1 MARANPL
8 KYGKDL
14 SEQDIQKLT
23 QMWETVGRSVFKDLR
38 TLSFDYVP
46 PRLVHREAQMR
57 KLVMLYRSV
66 IESDLAQHAVLV
78 GSVGTGKT
86 ATAKRFCMDLKEHAE
101 KEQKAIDWVLVNCR
115 QRNSESSVVLHIV
128 NHFQP
133 NFPDRGF
140 SITEMLR
147 ILRKDL
153 EKRKTHLLV
162 VLDEADMLLRRAG
175 SDIIYKLT
183 RFGEEKV
190 ESRELISLM
199 LISQKNVLDMLDP
212 ASASTFKRTNIV
224 EFGKYT
230 TEELKDIVKLRAELA
245 LHEGCIDQDAID
257 LIAEV
262 SSEWG
267 DARFAI
273 EILEKAG
280 MLADEEHAGMISVEH
295 VRAAKAEAYSSI
307 TESKLA
313 SLDRHQKLALL
324 GIAVASKGKA
334 YVTTGEAEE
343 AYKVAC
349 EEYSEKPRAHTAF
362 WGLLKDLDALG
373 VVSARKSGPGI
384 SGKTTVI
391 TLLDIP
397 AKVLDE
403 RLRSMLDEDR
413 EGKAGGKHA
422 FRDKD

>member
-1 MARANPL
+1 MWDTI
-8 KYGKDL
+8 GK
-14 SEQDIQKLT
+14 
-23 QMWETVGRSVFKDLR
+23 SVFKDQR

-46 PRLVHREAQMR
+46 QRLVHREAQMK
-57 KLVMLYRSV
+57 KLVMLYRPV
-66 IESDLAQHAVLV
+66 VESNLSQNAVLT

-86 ATAKRFCMDLKEHAE
+86 ATAKRFCADLKDFAE
-101 KEQKAIDWVLVNCR
+101 KQQKAVDWVLVNCR
-115 QRNSESSVVLHIV
+115 QRNSESSAVLHVV

-153 EKRKTHLLV
+153 EKRKVHLV
-162 VLDEADMLLRRAG
+162 IVLDEADVLLKKAG
-175 SDIIYKLT
+175 PDIIYKLT

-190 ESRELISLM
+190 DGRELVSLM
-199 LISQKNVLDMLDP
+199 LISQKNIFELLD
-212 ASASTFKRTNIV
+212 ASSTSTFKRTNVV
-224 EFGKYT
+224 EFGKYSSD
-230 TEELKDIVKLRAELA
+230 ELRDIVKTRAQLA
-245 LHEGCIDQDAID
+245 FHDGAIDDDAIS

-280 MLADEEHAGMISVEH
+280 MLADEESTGRISVEH
-295 VRAAKAEAYSSI
+295 VRGAKAEAYSSI

-313 SLDRHQKLALL
+313 GLDRHQKLSLL
-324 GIAVASKGKA
+324 GIARASRGKA
-334 YVTTGEAEE
+334 YVTTGETES

-362 WGLLKDLDALG
+362 WGLLKDLDMLG
-373 VVSARKSGPGI
+373 VVSAKKSGPGI

-397 AKVLDE
+397 AKVLE
-403 RLRSMLDEDR
+403 QRMRQMLKNE
-413 EGKAGGKHA
+413 H
-422 FRDKD
+422 

>member
-1 MARANPL
+1 
-8 KYGKDL
+8 
-14 SEQDIQKLT
+14 
-23 QMWETVGRSVFKDLR
+23 VFKDQR

-46 PRLVHREAQMR
+46 PKLVHREAQMK
-57 KLVMLYRSV
+57 KLIMLYRPV
-66 IESDLAQHAVLV
+66 MESNFAQNAVLT

-86 ATAKRFCMDLKEHAE
+86 ATAKRFCMDLKDHAE
-101 KEQKAIDWVLVNCR
+101 KQQKAVDWVLVNCR
-115 QRNSESSVVLHIV
+115 QRNSESGVVLQIV

-153 EKRKTHLLV
+153 EKRKVHLLV
-162 VLDEADMLLRRAG
+162 VLDEADMLLKKAG

-190 ESRELISLM
+190 DSKELVSLM
-199 LISQKNVLDMLDP
+199 LISQKNVYDMLD
-212 ASASTFKRTNIV
+212 ASSASTFKRTNVI
-224 EFGKYT
+224 EFGKYS
-230 TEELKDIVKLRAELA
+230 TEELRDIVSQRAGLA
-245 LHEGCIDQDAID
+245 LKENAIDKDAVD

-280 MLADEEHAGMISVEH
+280 MLADEEGEGKIDVED
-295 VRAAKAEAYSSI
+295 VRAAKAEAYSSV
-307 TESKLA
+307 TESKLNG
-313 SLDRHQKLALL
+313 LDRHQRLALL
-324 GIAVASKGKA
+324 AIAKVSKGKA
-334 YVTTGEAEE
+334 YITTGEAEG
-343 AYKVAC
+343 AYKIAC
-349 EEYSEKPRAHTAF
+349 EEYDEKARAHTAF
-362 WGLLKDLDALG
+362 WGLLKDLDMLG
-373 VVSARKSGPGI
+373 VVSAKKSGPGI

-397 AKVLDE
+397 AKVLE
-403 RLRSMLDEDR
+403 EKVRQMLSTDR
-413 EGKAGGKHA
+413 
-422 FRDKD
+422 

>member
-1 MARANPL
+1 MWDTI
-8 KYGKDL
+8 GK
-14 SEQDIQKLT
+14 
-23 QMWETVGRSVFKDLR
+23 SVFKDQR

-46 PRLVHREAQMR
+46 QKLVHRETQMK
-57 KLVMLYRSV
+57 KLVMLYRPV
-66 IESDLAQHAVLV
+66 VESNLSQNAVLT

-86 ATAKRFCMDLKEHAE
+86 ATAKRFCTDLKDFAE
-101 KEQKAIDWVLVNCR
+101 KQQKAVDWVLVNCR
-115 QRNSESSVVLHIV
+115 QRNSESSAVLHVV

-153 EKRKTHLLV
+153 EKRKVHLV
-162 VLDEADMLLRRAG
+162 IVLDEADMLLKKAG
-175 SDIIYKLT
+175 PDIIYKLT

-190 ESRELISLM
+190 DGRDLVSLM
-199 LISQKNVLDMLDP
+199 LISQKNIFEMLD
-212 ASASTFKRTNIV
+212 ASSTSTFKRTNVV
-224 EFGKYT
+224 EFGKYSSD
-230 TEELKDIVKLRAELA
+230 ELRDIVKTRAELA
-245 LHEGCIDQDAID
+245 FHDGAIDDDAIN

-280 MLADEEHAGMISVEH
+280 MLADEESAGKISVEH
-295 VRAAKAEAYSSI
+295 VRGAKAEAYSSI

-313 SLDRHQKLALL
+313 GLDRHQKLSLL
-324 GIAVASKGKA
+324 GIARASRGKA
-334 YVTTGEAEE
+334 YVTTGEAES

-349 EEYSEKPRAHTAF
+349 EEHSEKPRAHTAF
-362 WGLLKDLDALG
+362 WGLMKDLDMLG
-373 VVSARKSGPGI
+373 VVSAKKSGPGI

-397 AKVLDE
+397 AKVLEQRMRQMLKDE
-403 RLRSMLDEDR
+403 
-413 EGKAGGKHA
+413 H
-422 FRDKD
+422 

>member
-1 MARANPL
+1 
-8 KYGKDL
+8 
-14 SEQDIQKLT
+14 
-23 QMWETVGRSVFKDLR
+23 MWEKVGKSVFKDQR

-46 PRLVHREAQMR
+46 PKLVHRDEQMKR
-57 KLVMLYRSV
+57 LITLYRPV
-66 IESDLAQHAVLV
+66 VESNMSQNVVLT

-86 ATAKRFCMDLKEHAE
+86 ATAKRFCMDLRDYAE
-101 KEQKAIDWVLVNCR
+101 KRQKAIDWVLVNCR
-115 QRNSESSVVLHIV
+115 QRNSESSAVLHIV

-153 EKRKTHLLV
+153 EKRKLHLLI
-162 VLDEADMLLRRAG
+162 VLDEADMLLKRAG

-183 RFGEEKV
+183 RFEEEGV
-190 ESRELISLM
+190 EARELVSLM
-199 LISQKNVLDMLDP
+199 LISQKNVFDMLD
-212 ASASTFKRTNIV
+212 ASSASTFKRTNII

-230 TEELKDIVKLRAELA
+230 LEELRDIVAQRAELA
-245 LHEGCIDQDAID
+245 LHDGAITGDAVD

-262 SSEWG
+262 SAEWG

-280 MLADEEHAGMISVEH
+280 MLADEEDARKIDVEH

-307 TESKLA
+307 TESKLIG
-313 SLDRHQKLALL
+313 LDKHQKLALL
-324 GIAVASKGKA
+324 AIAKASRGKA
-334 YVTTGEAEE
+334 YVTTGEAES

-349 EEYSEKPRAHTAF
+349 EEYGEKPRAHTAF
-362 WGLLKDLDALG
+362 WGLLKDLDMLG
-373 VVSARKSGPGI
+373 VVSAKKSGPGI

-403 RLRSMLDEDR
+403 KLRQMLDLEH
-413 EGKAGGKHA
+413 K
-422 FRDKD
+422 

>member
-1 MARANPL
+1 MWDTI
-8 KYGKDL
+8 GK
-14 SEQDIQKLT
+14 
-23 QMWETVGRSVFKDLR
+23 SVFKDQR

-46 PRLVHREAQMR
+46 PKLVHREAQMKR
-57 KLVMLYRSV
+57 LAMLYRPV
-66 IESDLAQHAVLV
+66 VESNISQNVVLT

-86 ATAKRFCMDLKEHAE
+86 ATAKRFCMDLKEFAE
-101 KEQKAIDWVLVNCR
+101 KQQKAVDWVLVNCR
-115 QRNSESSVVLHIV
+115 QRNSESSAVLHIV

-153 EKRKTHLLV
+153 EKRRVHLV
-162 VLDEADMLLRRAG
+162 IVLDEADMLLKKAG

-190 ESRELISLM
+190 EAKELVSLM
-199 LISQKNVLDMLDP
+199 LISQKNIFDMLDAP
-212 ASASTFKRTNIV
+212 SASTFKRTNMI

-230 TEELKDIVKLRAELA
+230 LEELRDIVESRAELA
-245 LHEGCIDQDAID
+245 LQDDAIDRDSID

-280 MLADEEHAGMISVEH
+280 MLADDERAGRITVEH

-313 SLDRHQKLALL
+313 GLDRQQKLGLL
-324 GIAVASKGKA
+324 AIARTSRGKA
-334 YVTTGEAEE
+334 YVTTGEAES

-349 EEYSEKPRAHTAF
+349 EEYGEKARAHTAF
-362 WGLLKDLDALG
+362 WGLLKDLDMLG
-373 VVSARKSGPGI
+373 VVSAKKSGPGI

-397 AKVLDE
+397 AKVLEE
-403 RLRSMLDEDR
+403 RVRQMLNEED
-413 EGKAGGKHA
+413 
-422 FRDKD
+422 

>member
-1 MARANPL
+1 MWDTI
-8 KYGKDL
+8 GK
-14 SEQDIQKLT
+14 
-23 QMWETVGRSVFKDLR
+23 SVFKDQR

-46 PRLVHREAQMR
+46 QKLVHREAQMK
-57 KLVMLYRSV
+57 KLVMLYRPV
-66 IESDLAQHAVLV
+66 VESNLSQNAVLT

-86 ATAKRFCMDLKEHAE
+86 ATAKRFCTDLKDFAE
-101 KEQKAIDWVLVNCR
+101 KQQKAVDWVLVNCR
-115 QRNSESSVVLHIV
+115 QRNSESSAVLHVV

-153 EKRKTHLLV
+153 EKRKVHLV
-162 VLDEADMLLRRAG
+162 IILDEADVLLKKAG
-175 SDIIYKLT
+175 PDIIYKLT
-183 RFGEEKV
+183 RFDEEKV
-190 ESRELISLM
+190 DGRELVSLM
-199 LISQKNVLDMLDP
+199 LISQKNIFDMLD
-212 ASASTFKRTNIV
+212 ASSTSTFKRTNVV
-224 EFGKYT
+224 EFGKYSSD
-230 TEELKDIVKLRAELA
+230 ELGDIVKTRAELA
-245 LHEGCIDQDAID
+245 LHDGAIDDDAIN

-280 MLADEEHAGMISVEH
+280 MLADEESAGKISVEH
-295 VRAAKAEAYSSI
+295 VRGAKAEAYSSI

-313 SLDRHQKLALL
+313 GLDRHQRLSLL
-324 GIAVASKGKA
+324 GIARASRGKA
-334 YVTTGEAEE
+334 YVTTGEAES

-349 EEYSEKPRAHTAF
+349 EEHGEKPRAHTAF
-362 WGLLKDLDALG
+362 WGLMKDLDMLG
-373 VVSARKSGPGI
+373 VVSAKKSGPGI

-397 AKVLDE
+397 AKVLEERMRQMLKDE
-403 RLRSMLDEDR
+403 
-413 EGKAGGKHA
+413 H
-422 FRDKD
+422 

>member
-1 MARANPL
+1 
-8 KYGKDL
+8 
-14 SEQDIQKLT
+14 
-23 QMWETVGRSVFKDLR
+23 MWETAGKSVFKNQKV
-38 TLSFDYVP
+38 LSFDYVP
-46 PRLVHREAQMR
+46 PKLVHRDAQMK
-57 KLVMLYRSV
+57 KLIMLYRPVVEQNISQNV
-66 IESDLAQHAVLV
+66 VLM

-86 ATAKRFCMDLKEHAE
+86 ATAKRFCMDLKDYAE
-101 KEQKAIDWVLVNCR
+101 KHEKAVDWALVNCR

-153 EKRKTHLLV
+153 EKRKLHLLI
-162 VLDEADMLLRRAG
+162 VLDEADMLLKKAG

-190 ESRELISLM
+190 DGRELVSLM
-199 LISQKNVLDMLDP
+199 LISQKNVYDMLDP
-212 ASASTFKRTNIV
+212 ASASTFKRTNVI

-230 TEELKDIVKLRAELA
+230 IEEIRDIVAQRASLA
-245 LHEGCIDQDAID
+245 LNEESIGQDSVD

-280 MLADEEHAGMISVEH
+280 MLADEEGAGKISVEH

-307 TESKLA
+307 TESKLTG
-313 SLDRHQKLALL
+313 LDMHQKLALL
-324 GIAVASKGKA
+324 GIARASRGRA
-334 YVTTGEAEE
+334 YITTGDAES
-343 AYKVAC
+343 AYKIAS
-349 EEYSEKPRAHTAF
+349 EEYSQKPRAHTAF
-362 WGLLKDLDALG
+362 WGLMKDLDMLG
-373 VVSARKSGPGI
+373 IVSAKKSGPGI

-397 AKVLDE
+397 AKVLE
-403 RLRSMLDEDR
+403 EKVRQMLNAE
-413 EGKAGGKHA
+413 H
-422 FRDKD
+422 

>member
-1 MARANPL
+1 MWDTI
-8 KYGKDL
+8 GK
-14 SEQDIQKLT
+14 
-23 QMWETVGRSVFKDLR
+23 SVFKDQR

-46 PRLVHREAQMR
+46 QRLVHREAQMK
-57 KLVMLYRSV
+57 KLVMLYRPV
-66 IESDLAQHAVLV
+66 VESNLSQNAVLT

-86 ATAKRFCMDLKEHAE
+86 ATAKRFCTDLKDFAE
-101 KEQKAIDWVLVNCR
+101 KQQKAVDWVLVNCR
-115 QRNSESSVVLHIV
+115 QRNSESSAVLHVV

-153 EKRKTHLLV
+153 EKRKVHLV
-162 VLDEADMLLRRAG
+162 IVLDEADVLLKKAG
-175 SDIIYKLT
+175 PDIIYKLT

-190 ESRELISLM
+190 DGRELVSLM
-199 LISQKNVLDMLDP
+199 LISQKNIFELLD
-212 ASASTFKRTNIV
+212 ASSTSTFKRTNVV
-224 EFGKYT
+224 EFGKYSSD
-230 TEELKDIVKLRAELA
+230 ELRDIVKTRAQLA
-245 LHEGCIDQDAID
+245 FHDGAIDDDAIS

-280 MLADEEHAGMISVEH
+280 MLSDEESAGRISVEH
-295 VRAAKAEAYSSI
+295 VRGAKAEAYSSI

-313 SLDRHQKLALL
+313 GLDRHQKLSLL
-324 GIAVASKGKA
+324 GIARASRGKA
-334 YVTTGEAEE
+334 YVTTGETES

-362 WGLLKDLDALG
+362 WGLMKDLDMLG
-373 VVSARKSGPGI
+373 VVSAKKSGPGI

-397 AKVLDE
+397 AKVLEQRMRQMLKDE
-403 RLRSMLDEDR
+403 
-413 EGKAGGKHA
+413 H
-422 FRDKD
+422 

>member
-1 MARANPL
+1 MWDTI
-8 KYGKDL
+8 GK
-14 SEQDIQKLT
+14 
-23 QMWETVGRSVFKDLR
+23 SVFKDQR

-46 PRLVHREAQMR
+46 QRLVHREAQMK
-57 KLVMLYRSV
+57 KLVMLYRPV
-66 IESDLAQHAVLV
+66 VESNLSQNAVLT

-86 ATAKRFCMDLKEHAE
+86 ATAKRFCTDLKDFAE
-101 KEQKAIDWVLVNCR
+101 KQQKAVDWILVNCR
-115 QRNSESSVVLHIV
+115 QRNSESSAVLHVV

-153 EKRKTHLLV
+153 EKRKVHLV
-162 VLDEADMLLRRAG
+162 IVLDEADMLLKKAG
-175 SDIIYKLT
+175 PDIIYKLT

-190 ESRELISLM
+190 DGRDLVSLM
-199 LISQKNVLDMLDP
+199 LISQKNIFEMLD
-212 ASASTFKRTNIV
+212 ASSTSTFKRTNVV
-224 EFGKYT
+224 EFGKYSSD
-230 TEELKDIVKLRAELA
+230 ELRDIVKTRAELA
-245 LHEGCIDQDAID
+245 FHDGAIDDDAIN

-280 MLADEEHAGMISVEH
+280 MLADEESAGRISVEH
-295 VRAAKAEAYSSI
+295 VRGAKAEAYSSI

-313 SLDRHQKLALL
+313 GLDRHQKLSLL
-324 GIAVASKGKA
+324 GIARASRGKA
-334 YVTTGEAEE
+334 YVTTGETES

-362 WGLLKDLDALG
+362 WGLMKDLDMLG
-373 VVSARKSGPGI
+373 VVSAKKSGPGI

-397 AKVLDE
+397 AKVLEQRMRQMLKDE
-403 RLRSMLDEDR
+403 
-413 EGKAGGKHA
+413 H
-422 FRDKD
+422 

>member
-1 MARANPL
+1 MWDT
-8 KYGKDL
+8 KGK
-14 SEQDIQKLT
+14 
-23 QMWETVGRSVFKDLR
+23 SVFKDQR

-46 PRLVHREAQMR
+46 QRLVHRDAQMK
-57 KLVMLYRSV
+57 KLVMLYRPV
-66 IESDLAQHAVLV
+66 VESNLSQNAVLT

-86 ATAKRFCMDLKEHAE
+86 ATAKRFCTDLKDFAE
-101 KEQKAIDWVLVNCR
+101 KQQKAVDWVLVNCR
-115 QRNSESSVVLHIV
+115 QRNSESSAVLHVV

-153 EKRKTHLLV
+153 EKRKVHLV
-162 VLDEADMLLRRAG
+162 IVLDEADMLLKKAG
-175 SDIIYKLT
+175 PDIIYKLT

-190 ESRELISLM
+190 DGRELVSLM
-199 LISQKNVLDMLDP
+199 LISQKNIFDLLD
-212 ASASTFKRTNIV
+212 ASSMSTFKRTNVV
-224 EFGKYT
+224 EFGRYSSD
-230 TEELKDIVKLRAELA
+230 ELRDIVKTRAELA
-245 LHEGCIDQDAID
+245 FHEGAVGDDAID

-280 MLADEEHAGMISVEH
+280 MLADEESAGRMSVEH
-295 VRAAKAEAYSSI
+295 VRGAKAEAYSSI

-313 SLDRHQKLALL
+313 GLDKHQKLSLL
-324 GIAVASKGKA
+324 GIARASRGKA
-334 YVTTGEAEE
+334 YVTTGEAES

-362 WGLLKDLDALG
+362 WGLMKDLDMLG
-373 VVSARKSGPGI
+373 VVSAKKSGPGI

-397 AKVLDE
+397 AKVLE
-403 RLRSMLDEDR
+403 QRMRQMLKSE
-413 EGKAGGKHA
+413 H
-422 FRDKD
+422 

>member
-1 MARANPL
+1 MWDT
-8 KYGKDL
+8 KGK
-14 SEQDIQKLT
+14 
-23 QMWETVGRSVFKDLR
+23 SVFKDQR

-46 PRLVHREAQMR
+46 QRLVHRETQMK
-57 KLVMLYRSV
+57 KLVMLYRPV
-66 IESDLAQHAVLV
+66 VESNLSQNAVLT

-86 ATAKRFCMDLKEHAE
+86 ATAKRFCADLKDFAE
-101 KEQKAIDWVLVNCR
+101 KQQKAVDWVLVNCR
-115 QRNSESSVVLHIV
+115 QRNSESSAVLHVV

-153 EKRKTHLLV
+153 EKRKVHLV
-162 VLDEADMLLRRAG
+162 IVLDEADVLLKKAG
-175 SDIIYKLT
+175 PDIIYKLT

-190 ESRELISLM
+190 DGRELVSLM
-199 LISQKNVLDMLDP
+199 LISQKNIFELLD
-212 ASASTFKRTNIV
+212 ASSTSTFKRTNVV
-224 EFGKYT
+224 EFGKYSSD
-230 TEELKDIVKLRAELA
+230 ELRDIVKTRAELA
-245 LHEGCIDQDAID
+245 FHDGAIDDDAIS

-280 MLADEEHAGMISVEH
+280 MLADEESAGRISVEH
-295 VRAAKAEAYSSI
+295 VRGAKAEAYSSI

-313 SLDRHQKLALL
+313 GLDRHQKLSLL
-324 GIAVASKGKA
+324 GIARASRGKA
-334 YVTTGEAEE
+334 YVTTGEAES

-362 WGLLKDLDALG
+362 WGLMKDLDMLG
-373 VVSARKSGPGI
+373 VVSAKKSGPGI

-397 AKVLDE
+397 AKVLEQRMRQMLKDE
-403 RLRSMLDEDR
+403 
-413 EGKAGGKHA
+413 H
-422 FRDKD
+422 

>member
-1 MARANPL
+1 
-8 KYGKDL
+8 
-14 SEQDIQKLT
+14 
-23 QMWETVGRSVFKDLR
+23 MWETTGKSVFKDQR

-46 PRLVHREAQMR
+46 SKLVHREGQMKR
-57 KLVMLYRSV
+57 LIMLYRPV
-66 IESDLAQHAVLV
+66 VESNFAQNAVLT

-86 ATAKRFCMDLKEHAE
+86 ATAKRFCMDLKDFAE
-101 KEQKAIDWVLVNCR
+101 KQQKAVDWVLVNCR
-115 QRNSESSVVLHIV
+115 QRNSESSAVLHIV

-153 EKRKTHLLV
+153 EKRKVHLIV
-162 VLDEADMLLRRAG
+162 VLDEADMLLKKAG

-183 RFGEEKV
+183 RFGEEKID
-190 ESRELISLM
+190 SKELVSLI
-199 LISQKNVLDMLDP
+199 LISQKNVFDLLD
-212 ASASTFKRTNIV
+212 ASSASTFKRTNLI
-224 EFGKYT
+224 EFGKYS
-230 TEELKDIVKLRAELA
+230 TEELRDIVTQRAELA
-245 LHEGCIDQDAID
+245 LHDGAIDKDAID
-257 LIAEV
+257 IIAEV

-280 MLADEEHAGMISVEH
+280 MLADEESAGKVNVEH

-307 TESKLA
+307 TESKLIG
-313 SLDRHQKLALL
+313 LDNHQKLALL
-324 GIAVASKGKA
+324 GIARASRGRA
-334 YVTTGEAEE
+334 YITTGDAEK

-349 EEYSEKPRAHTAF
+349 EEYEEKPRAHTAF
-362 WGLLKDLDALG
+362 WTLMKDLDMLG
-373 VVSARKSGPGI
+373 VVSAKKSGPGI

-397 AKVLDE
+397 AKVLE
-403 RLRSMLDEDR
+403 ARVR
-413 EGKAGGKHA
+413 ELLNK
-422 FRDKD
+422 

>member
-1 MARANPL
+1 M
-8 KYGKDL
+8 GK
-14 SEQDIQKLT
+14 
-23 QMWETVGRSVFKDLR
+23 SVFKDQR

-46 PRLVHREAQMR
+46 QKLVHREAQMK
-57 KLVMLYRSV
+57 KLAMLYKSV
-66 IESDLAQHAVLV
+66 VESNLSQNAVLT

-86 ATAKRFCMDLKEHAE
+86 ATAKRFCMNLKDFAE
-101 KEQKAIDWVLVNCR
+101 KQQKAVDWVLVNCR
-115 QRNSESSVVLHIV
+115 QRNSESSAVLHIV

-153 EKRKTHLLV
+153 EKRKVHLV
-162 VLDEADMLLRRAG
+162 IVLDEADMLLKKAG

-190 ESRELISLM
+190 EGKELVSLM
-199 LISQKNVLDMLDP
+199 LISQKNIFEMLD
-212 ASASTFKRTNIV
+212 ASSTSTFKRTNVV
-224 EFGKYT
+224 EFGKYSL
-230 TEELKDIVKLRAELA
+230 EELRDIVKSRTMLA
-245 LHEGCIDQDAID
+245 LHDGAID
-257 LIAEV
+257 DDSINLMAEV

-280 MLADEEHAGMISVEH
+280 MLADEEGAGKISVEH
-295 VRAAKAEAYSSI
+295 VRGAKAEAYSSI

-313 SLDRHQKLALL
+313 GLDKHQKLALL
-324 GIAVASKGKA
+324 AIARTSRGKA
-334 YVTTGEAEE
+334 YITTGEAES

-349 EEYSEKPRAHTAF
+349 EEYGEKARAHTAF
-362 WGLLKDLDALG
+362 WGLMKDLDMLG
-373 VVSARKSGPGI
+373 VVSAKKSGPGI

-397 AKVLDE
+397 AKVLE
-403 RLRSMLDEDR
+403 QRMRQMLNKE
-413 EGKAGGKHA
+413 H
-422 FRDKD
+422 

>member
-1 MARANPL
+1 
-8 KYGKDL
+8 
-14 SEQDIQKLT
+14 
-23 QMWETVGRSVFKDLR
+23 MWETIGKSVFKDQR

-46 PRLVHREAQMR
+46 QKLVHREAQMK
-57 KLVMLYRSV
+57 KLVMLYRPVVDSNV
-66 IESDLAQHAVLV
+66 SQNVVLT

-86 ATAKRFCMDLKEHAE
+86 ATAKRFCMDLREYAE
-101 KEQKAIDWVLVNCR
+101 KHQKAIDWVLVNCR
-115 QRNSESSVVLHIV
+115 QRNSESSAVLHVV

-153 EKRKTHLLV
+153 EKRKVHLLI
-162 VLDEADMLLRRAG
+162 VLDEADMLLKKAG

-183 RFGEEKV
+183 RFGEEKTEGIEFV
-190 ESRELISLM
+190 SLM
-199 LISQKNVLDMLDP
+199 LISQKNVYEMLDT

-224 EFGKYT
+224 EFGKYST
-230 TEELKDIVKLRAELA
+230 DELRDIVAQRAELA
-245 LHEGCIDQDAID
+245 LKEDAIEADAVD

-280 MLADEEHAGMISVEH
+280 MLADEENAGVISVEN
-295 VRAAKAEAYSSI
+295 VRAAKAEAYSSV
-307 TESKLA
+307 TESKLEG
-313 SLDRHQKLALL
+313 LDTHQRLALL
-324 GIAVASKGKA
+324 GIARASRGKA
-334 YVTTGEAEE
+334 YITTGEAEA
-343 AYKVAC
+343 AYKIAC
-349 EEYSEKPRAHTAF
+349 EEFGEKPRAHTAY
-362 WGLLKDLDALG
+362 WGLMKDLDMLG
-373 VVSARKSGPGI
+373 VVSAKKSGPGI

-397 AKVLDE
+397 AKVLE
-403 RLRSMLDEDR
+403 EKVRGMLEKR
-413 EGKAGGKHA
+413 
-422 FRDKD
+422 R

>member
-1 MARANPL
+1 
-8 KYGKDL
+8 
-14 SEQDIQKLT
+14 
-23 QMWETVGRSVFKDLR
+23 MWDTVGKSVFKDQR

-46 PRLVHREAQMR
+46 QKLVHREAQMK
-57 KLVMLYRSV
+57 KLAMLYKPV
-66 IESDLAQHAVLV
+66 VESNLSQNAVLT

-86 ATAKRFCMDLKEHAE
+86 ATAKRFCMDLKDFAE
-101 KEQKAIDWVLVNCR
+101 KQQKAVDWVLVNCR
-115 QRNSESSVVLHIV
+115 QRNSESSAVLHIV

-153 EKRKTHLLV
+153 EKRKVHLV
-162 VLDEADMLLRRAG
+162 IVLDEADMLLKKAG

-190 ESRELISLM
+190 EGKELVSLI
-199 LISQKNVLDMLDP
+199 LISQKNVFEMLD
-212 ASASTFKRTNIV
+212 ASSTSTFKRTNVV
-224 EFGKYT
+224 EFGKYSL
-230 TEELKDIVKLRAELA
+230 EELRDIVKSRTMLA
-245 LHEGCIDQDAID
+245 LHDGAIED
-257 LIAEV
+257 DSINLIAEV

-280 MLADEEHAGMISVEH
+280 MLADEESAGKISVEH
-295 VRAAKAEAYSSI
+295 VRGAKAEAYSSI

-313 SLDRHQKLALL
+313 GLDKHQKLALL
-324 GIAVASKGKA
+324 AIARTSRGKA
-334 YVTTGEAEE
+334 YITTGEAES

-349 EEYSEKPRAHTAF
+349 EEYCEKARAHTAF
-362 WGLLKDLDALG
+362 WGLMKDLDMLG
-373 VVSARKSGPGI
+373 VVSAKKSGPGI

-397 AKVLDE
+397 AKVLE
-403 RLRSMLDEDR
+403 QRMRQMLN
-413 EGKAGGKHA
+413 KVH
-422 FRDKD
+422 

>member
-1 MARANPL
+1 MWDTI
-8 KYGKDL
+8 GK
-14 SEQDIQKLT
+14 
-23 QMWETVGRSVFKDLR
+23 SVFKDQR

-46 PRLVHREAQMR
+46 QKLVHREEQMKR
-57 KLVMLYRSV
+57 LAMLYRPV
-66 IESDLAQHAVLV
+66 VESNFSQNAVLT

-101 KEQKAIDWVLVNCR
+101 KQQKAIDWVLVNCR
-115 QRNSESSVVLHIV
+115 QRNSESSAVLHIV

-153 EKRKTHLLV
+153 EKRKVHLV
-162 VLDEADMLLRRAG
+162 IVLDEADMLLKKAG

-190 ESRELISLM
+190 DGRELVSLM
-199 LISQKNVLDMLDP
+199 LISQKNVFEMLD
-212 ASASTFKRTNIV
+212 ASSASTFKRTNII
-224 EFGKYT
+224 EFGRYSVD
-230 TEELKDIVKLRAELA
+230 ELRDIVSHRAELA
-245 LHEGCIDQDAID
+245 LQEGAINNDSID

-280 MLADEEHAGMISVEH
+280 MLADEENAGKISVEH

-307 TESKLA
+307 TESKLVG
-313 SLDRHQKLALL
+313 LDTHQKLALL
-324 GIAVASKGKA
+324 GIARASRGRA
-334 YVTTGEAEE
+334 YITTGDAEA

-349 EEYSEKPRAHTAF
+349 EEYEEKPRAHTAY
-362 WGLLKDLDALG
+362 WGLMKDLDILG
-373 VVSARKSGPGI
+373 VVSAKKSGPGI

-397 AKVLDE
+397 AKVLE
-403 RLRSMLDEDR
+403 QRVRQMLDAKR
-413 EGKAGGKHA
+413 
-422 FRDKD
+422 

>member
-1 MARANPL
+1 MWDT
-8 KYGKDL
+8 KGK
-14 SEQDIQKLT
+14 
-23 QMWETVGRSVFKDLR
+23 SVFKDQR

-46 PRLVHREAQMR
+46 QRLVHRETQMK
-57 KLVMLYRSV
+57 KLVMLYRPV
-66 IESDLAQHAVLV
+66 VESNLSQNAVLT

-86 ATAKRFCMDLKEHAE
+86 ATAKRFCADLKDFAE
-101 KEQKAIDWVLVNCR
+101 KQQKAVDWVLVNCR
-115 QRNSESSVVLHIV
+115 QRNSESSAVLHVV

-153 EKRKTHLLV
+153 EKRKVHLV
-162 VLDEADMLLRRAG
+162 IVLDEADVLLKKAG
-175 SDIIYKLT
+175 PDIIYKLT

-190 ESRELISLM
+190 DGRELVSLM
-199 LISQKNVLDMLDP
+199 LISQKNIFDMLD
-212 ASASTFKRTNIV
+212 ASSTSTFKRTNVV
-224 EFGKYT
+224 EFGKYSS
-230 TEELKDIVKLRAELA
+230 EELRDIVKTRAELA
-245 LHEGCIDQDAID
+245 FHDGAIDDDAIS

-280 MLADEEHAGMISVEH
+280 MLADEESAGRISVEH
-295 VRAAKAEAYSSI
+295 VRGAKAEAYSSI

-313 SLDRHQKLALL
+313 GLDRHQKLSLL
-324 GIAVASKGKA
+324 GIARASRGKA
-334 YVTTGEAEE
+334 YVTTGEAES

-349 EEYSEKPRAHTAF
+349 EENSEKPRAHTAF
-362 WGLLKDLDALG
+362 WSLMKDLDMLG
-373 VVSARKSGPGI
+373 VVSAKKSGPGI

-397 AKVLDE
+397 AKVLEQRMRQMLKDE
-403 RLRSMLDEDR
+403 
-413 EGKAGGKHA
+413 H
-422 FRDKD
+422 

>member
-1 MARANPL
+1 
-8 KYGKDL
+8 
-14 SEQDIQKLT
+14 
-23 QMWETVGRSVFKDLR
+23 MWETVGKSVFKDQR

-46 PRLVHREAQMR
+46 PKLVHRDAQMR
-57 KLVMLYRSV
+57 RLVMLYRPV
-66 IESDLAQHAVLV
+66 VESNFSQNVV
-78 GSVGTGKT
+78 MTGSVGTGKT
-86 ATAKRFCMDLKEHAE
+86 ATAKRFCMDLKEYAE
-101 KEQKAIDWVLVNCR
+101 KRQKAIDWVLVNCR
-115 QRNSESSVVLHIV
+115 QRNSESSAVLHIV

-153 EKRKTHLLV
+153 EKRKVHLLI
-162 VLDEADMLLRRAG
+162 VLDEADMLLKRAG

-183 RFGEEKV
+183 RFGEEGV
-190 ESRELISLM
+190 ESRELVSLM
-199 LISQKNVLDMLDP
+199 LISQKNVYEMLDAP
-212 ASASTFKRTNIV
+212 SASTFKRTNVI

-230 TEELKDIVKLRAELA
+230 LDELRDIVSQRAELA
-245 LHEGCIDQDAID
+245 LHDGVIDKDAVD

-280 MLADEEHAGMISVEH
+280 MLADEEAAGRIDVEH

-307 TESKLA
+307 TESKLIG
-313 SLDRHQKLALL
+313 LDLHQKLALL
-324 GIAVASKGKA
+324 AIAKASRGKA
-334 YVTTGEAEE
+334 YVTTGEAES

-349 EEYSEKPRAHTAF
+349 EEYGEKPRAHTAF
-362 WGLLKDLDALG
+362 WGLLKDLDMLG
-373 VVSARKSGPGI
+373 VVSAKKSGPGI

-397 AKVLDE
+397 AKVLDAKV
-403 RLRSMLDEDR
+403 RQMLSLEHR
-413 EGKAGGKHA
+413 
-422 FRDKD
+422 

>member
-1 MARANPL
+1 M
-8 KYGKDL
+8 
-14 SEQDIQKLT
+14 
-23 QMWETVGRSVFKDLR
+23 FKDQR
-38 TLSFDYVP
+38 TLSFDFVP
-46 PRLVHREAQMR
+46 QKLVHREAQMKR
-57 KLVMLYRSV
+57 LVMLFRSV
-66 IESDLAQHAVLV
+66 VESNIAQNVVLT

-86 ATAKRFCMDLKEHAE
+86 ATAKRFCMDLKEFAE
-101 KEQKAIDWVLVNCR
+101 KQQKAVDWVLVNCR
-115 QRNSESSVVLHIV
+115 QRNSESSAVLHIV

-153 EKRKTHLLV
+153 EKRKVHLV
-162 VLDEADMLLRRAG
+162 IVLDEADMLLKKAG
-175 SDIIYKLT
+175 PDIIYKLT

-190 ESRELISLM
+190 DAKELVSLI
-199 LISQKNVLDMLDP
+199 LISQKNVFDMLD
-212 ASASTFKRTNIV
+212 ASSASTFKRTNVI
-224 EFGKYT
+224 EFGKYSLD
-230 TEELKDIVKLRAELA
+230 ELRDIVSSRAELA
-245 LHEGCIDQDAID
+245 LHDGAMTKDSVD

-280 MLADEEHAGMISVEH
+280 MLADEEGAGKISVEH

-313 SLDRHQKLALL
+313 GLEKHQKITLLA
-324 GIAVASKGKA
+324 IARASRGKA
-334 YVTTGEAEE
+334 YLTTGEAEA

-349 EEYSEKPRAHTAF
+349 EEYDEKARAHTAF
-362 WGLLKDLDALG
+362 WGLLKDLDMLG
-373 VVSARKSGPGI
+373 VVSAKKSGPGI

-397 AKVLDE
+397 AKVLE
-403 RLRSMLDEDR
+403 QRMRQMLS
-413 EGKAGGKHA
+413 G
-422 FRDKD
+422 RD

>member
-1 MARANPL
+1 V
-8 KYGKDL
+8 GK
-14 SEQDIQKLT
+14 
-23 QMWETVGRSVFKDLR
+23 SVFKDQR

-46 PRLVHREAQMR
+46 QKLVHREAQIK
-57 KLVMLYRSV
+57 KLAMLYKPV
-66 IESDLAQHAVLV
+66 VESNLSQNAVLT

-86 ATAKRFCMDLKEHAE
+86 ATAKRFCMDLKDFAE
-101 KEQKAIDWVLVNCR
+101 KQQKAVDWVLVNCR
-115 QRNSESSVVLHIV
+115 QRNSESSAVLHIV

-153 EKRKTHLLV
+153 EKRKVHLV
-162 VLDEADMLLRRAG
+162 IVLDEADMLLKKAG

-190 ESRELISLM
+190 EGKELVSLI
-199 LISQKNVLDMLDP
+199 LISQKNVFEMLD
-212 ASASTFKRTNIV
+212 ASSTSTFKRTNVV
-224 EFGKYT
+224 EFGKYSL
-230 TEELKDIVKLRAELA
+230 EELRDIVKSRTMLA
-245 LHEGCIDQDAID
+245 LHDGAID
-257 LIAEV
+257 DDSINLIAEV

-280 MLADEEHAGMISVEH
+280 MLADEEGAGRISVEQ
-295 VRAAKAEAYSSI
+295 VRGAKAEAYSSI

-313 SLDRHQKLALL
+313 GLDKHQKLALL
-324 GIAVASKGKA
+324 AIARTSRGKA
-334 YVTTGEAEE
+334 YITTGEAES

-349 EEYSEKPRAHTAF
+349 EEYGEKARAHTAF
-362 WGLLKDLDALG
+362 WGLMKDLDMLG
-373 VVSARKSGPGI
+373 VVSAKKSGPGI
-384 SGKTTVI
+384 SGKTTII

-397 AKVLDE
+397 AKVLE
-403 RLRSMLDEDR
+403 QRMRQMLNKE
-413 EGKAGGKHA
+413 H
-422 FRDKD
+422 

>member
-1 MARANPL
+1 MWDTI
-8 KYGKDL
+8 GK
-14 SEQDIQKLT
+14 
-23 QMWETVGRSVFKDLR
+23 SVFKDQR

-46 PRLVHREAQMR
+46 QRLVHREAQMK
-57 KLVMLYRSV
+57 KLVMLYRPV
-66 IESDLAQHAVLV
+66 VESNLSQNAVLT

-86 ATAKRFCMDLKEHAE
+86 ATAKRFCTDLKDFAE
-101 KEQKAIDWVLVNCR
+101 KQQKAVDWVLVNCR
-115 QRNSESSVVLHIV
+115 QRNSESSAVLHVV

-153 EKRKTHLLV
+153 EKRKVHLV
-162 VLDEADMLLRRAG
+162 IVLDEADMLLKKAG
-175 SDIIYKLT
+175 PDIIYKLT

-190 ESRELISLM
+190 DGRELVSLM
-199 LISQKNVLDMLDP
+199 LISQKNIFDMLD
-212 ASASTFKRTNIV
+212 ASSTSTFKRTNVV
-224 EFGKYT
+224 EFGKYSS
-230 TEELKDIVKLRAELA
+230 EELRDIVKTRAELA
-245 LHEGCIDQDAID
+245 FHDGTIDDDAID
-257 LIAEV
+257 LIADV

-280 MLADEEHAGMISVEH
+280 MLADEESAGRISVEH
-295 VRAAKAEAYSSI
+295 VRGAKAEAYSSI

-313 SLDRHQKLALL
+313 GLDKHQKLSLL
-324 GIAVASKGKA
+324 GIARASRGKA
-334 YVTTGEAEE
+334 YVTTGEAES

-349 EEYSEKPRAHTAF
+349 EEYGEKPRAHTAF
-362 WGLLKDLDALG
+362 WGLMKDLDMLG
-373 VVSARKSGPGI
+373 VVSAKKSGPGI

-397 AKVLDE
+397 AKVLE
-403 RLRSMLDEDR
+403 QRMRQMLKE
-413 EGKAGGKHA
+413 EH
-422 FRDKD
+422 

>member
-1 MARANPL
+1 MWDTI
-8 KYGKDL
+8 GK
-14 SEQDIQKLT
+14 
-23 QMWETVGRSVFKDLR
+23 SVFKDQR

-46 PRLVHREAQMR
+46 QRLVHRDAQMK
-57 KLVMLYRSV
+57 KLVMLYRPMV
-66 IESDLAQHAVLV
+66 ESNLSQNAVLT

-86 ATAKRFCMDLKEHAE
+86 ATAKRFCTDLKDFAE
-101 KEQKAIDWVLVNCR
+101 KQQKAVDWVLVNCR
-115 QRNSESSVVLHIV
+115 QRNSESSAVLHVV

-153 EKRKTHLLV
+153 EKRKVHLV
-162 VLDEADMLLRRAG
+162 IVLDEADMLLKKAG
-175 SDIIYKLT
+175 PDIIYKLT

-190 ESRELISLM
+190 DGRELVSLM
-199 LISQKNVLDMLDP
+199 LISQKNIFDLLD
-212 ASASTFKRTNIV
+212 ASSTSTFKRTNVV
-224 EFGKYT
+224 EFGKYSSD
-230 TEELKDIVKLRAELA
+230 ELRDIVKARAGLA
-245 LHEGCIDQDAID
+245 LHEGAIDDGAID

-280 MLADEEHAGMISVEH
+280 MLADEENSGKINVEH
-295 VRAAKAEAYSSI
+295 VRGAKAEAYSSI

-313 SLDRHQKLALL
+313 GLDRHQKLSLL
-324 GIAVASKGKA
+324 SIARASRGKA
-334 YVTTGEAEE
+334 YVTTGEAES

-349 EEYSEKPRAHTAF
+349 EEYNEKPRAHTAF
-362 WGLLKDLDALG
+362 WGLMKDLDMLG
-373 VVSARKSGPGI
+373 VVSAKKSGPGI

-397 AKVLDE
+397 AKVLEQRMRQMLNDE
-403 RLRSMLDEDR
+403 
-413 EGKAGGKHA
+413 H
-422 FRDKD
+422 

>member
-1 MARANPL
+1 MWDTI
-8 KYGKDL
+8 GK
-14 SEQDIQKLT
+14 
-23 QMWETVGRSVFKDLR
+23 SVFKDQR

-46 PRLVHREAQMR
+46 QKLVHREAQMK
-57 KLVMLYRSV
+57 KLVMLYRPV
-66 IESDLAQHAVLV
+66 VESNLSQNAVLT

-86 ATAKRFCMDLKEHAE
+86 ATAKRFCTDLKDFAE
-101 KEQKAIDWVLVNCR
+101 KQQKAVDWVLVNCR
-115 QRNSESSVVLHIV
+115 QRNSESSAVLHVV

-153 EKRKTHLLV
+153 EKRKVHLV
-162 VLDEADMLLRRAG
+162 IVLDEADMLLKKAG
-175 SDIIYKLT
+175 PDIIYKLT

-190 ESRELISLM
+190 DGRDLVSLM
-199 LISQKNVLDMLDP
+199 LISQKNVFEMLD
-212 ASASTFKRTNIV
+212 ASSTSTFKRTNVV
-224 EFGKYT
+224 EFGKYSSD
-230 TEELKDIVKLRAELA
+230 ELRDIVKTRAELA
-245 LHEGCIDQDAID
+245 FHDGAIDDDAIN

-280 MLADEEHAGMISVEH
+280 MLADEESASKISVEH
-295 VRAAKAEAYSSI
+295 VRGAKAEAYSSI

-313 SLDRHQKLALL
+313 GLDRHQKLSLL
-324 GIAVASKGKA
+324 GIARASRGKA
-334 YVTTGEAEE
+334 YVTTGEAES

-362 WGLLKDLDALG
+362 WGLMKDLDMLG
-373 VVSARKSGPGI
+373 VVSAKKSGPGI

-397 AKVLDE
+397 AKVLE
-403 RLRSMLDEDR
+403 HRMRQMLKE
-413 EGKAGGKHA
+413 EH
-422 FRDKD
+422 

>member
-1 MARANPL
+1 
-8 KYGKDL
+8 
-14 SEQDIQKLT
+14 
-23 QMWETVGRSVFKDLR
+23 MWETVGKSVFKDQR

-46 PRLVHREAQMR
+46 QKLVHREAQMK
-57 KLVMLYRSV
+57 KLAMLYKSV
-66 IESDLAQHAVLV
+66 VESNLSQNAVLT

-86 ATAKRFCMDLKEHAE
+86 ATAKRFCMDLKDFAE
-101 KEQKAIDWVLVNCR
+101 KQQKAVDWVLVNCR
-115 QRNSESSVVLHIV
+115 QRNSESSAVLHIV

-153 EKRKTHLLV
+153 EKRKVHLV
-162 VLDEADMLLRRAG
+162 IVLDEADMLLKKAG

-190 ESRELISLM
+190 EGKELVSLM
-199 LISQKNVLDMLDP
+199 LISQKNIFEMLD
-212 ASASTFKRTNIV
+212 ASSTSTFKRTNVV
-224 EFGKYT
+224 EFGKYSL
-230 TEELKDIVKLRAELA
+230 EELRDIVKSRTMLA
-245 LHEGCIDQDAID
+245 LHDGAID
-257 LIAEV
+257 DDSINLMAEV

-280 MLADEEHAGMISVEH
+280 MLADEEGAGKISVEH
-295 VRAAKAEAYSSI
+295 VRGAKAEAYSSI

-313 SLDRHQKLALL
+313 GLDKHQKLALL
-324 GIAVASKGKA
+324 AIARTSRGKA
-334 YVTTGEAEE
+334 YVTTGEAES

-349 EEYSEKPRAHTAF
+349 EEYGEKARAHTAF
-362 WGLLKDLDALG
+362 WGLMKDLDMLG
-373 VVSARKSGPGI
+373 VVGAKKSGPGI

-397 AKVLDE
+397 AKVLE
-403 RLRSMLDEDR
+403 QRMRQMLNKE
-413 EGKAGGKHA
+413 H
-422 FRDKD
+422 

>member
-1 MARANPL
+1 
-8 KYGKDL
+8 
-14 SEQDIQKLT
+14 
-23 QMWETVGRSVFKDLR
+23 MWETIGKSVFKDQR

-46 PRLVHREAQMR
+46 QKLVHREVQLK
-57 KLVMLYRSV
+57 KLAMLYRPV
-66 IESDLAQHAVLV
+66 VESNISQNVVLT

-86 ATAKRFCMDLKEHAE
+86 ATAKRFCMDLREYAE
-101 KEQKAIDWVLVNCR
+101 KQQKAIDWVLVNCR
-115 QRNSESSVVLHIV
+115 QRNSESSVVLHVV

-153 EKRKTHLLV
+153 EKRKVHLLI
-162 VLDEADMLLRRAG
+162 VLDEADMLLKKAG

-190 ESRELISLM
+190 EGRELVSLM
-199 LISQKNVLDMLDP
+199 LISQKNVFEMLD
-212 ASASTFKRTNIV
+212 ASSASTFKRTNIV

-230 TEELKDIVKLRAELA
+230 TEELRDIVAQRAELA
-245 LHEGCIDQDAID
+245 LKEEAID
-257 LIAEV
+257 SDATDLIGEA

-273 EILEKAG
+273 EILEKSG
-280 MLADEEHAGMISVEH
+280 MLADEENAGRISVEH
-295 VRAAKAEAYSSI
+295 VRAAKAEAYSSV
-307 TESKLA
+307 TESKLVG
-313 SLDRHQKLALL
+313 LDRHQKLALL
-324 GIAVASKGKA
+324 GIARASRGKA
-334 YVTTGEAEE
+334 YITTGDAEA

-349 EEYSEKPRAHTAF
+349 EEFDEKPRAHTAY
-362 WGLLKDLDALG
+362 WGLMKDLDMLG
-373 VVSARKSGPGI
+373 VVSAKKSGPGI

-397 AKVLDE
+397 AKVLE
-403 RLRSMLDEDR
+403 EKVRRMLEN
-413 EGKAGGKHA
+413 GH
-422 FRDKD
+422 

>member
-1 MARANPL
+1 MWDTI
-8 KYGKDL
+8 GK
-14 SEQDIQKLT
+14 
-23 QMWETVGRSVFKDLR
+23 SVFKDQR

-46 PRLVHREAQMR
+46 QRLVHREAQMK
-57 KLVMLYRSV
+57 KLVMLYRPV
-66 IESDLAQHAVLV
+66 VESNLSQNAVLT

-86 ATAKRFCMDLKEHAE
+86 ATAKRFCTDLKDFAE
-101 KEQKAIDWVLVNCR
+101 KQQKAVDWVLVNCR
-115 QRNSESSVVLHIV
+115 QRNSESSAVLHVV

-153 EKRKTHLLV
+153 EKRKVHLV
-162 VLDEADMLLRRAG
+162 IVLDEADVLLKKAG
-175 SDIIYKLT
+175 PDIIYKLT

-190 ESRELISLM
+190 DGRELVSLM
-199 LISQKNVLDMLDP
+199 LISQKNIFELLD
-212 ASASTFKRTNIV
+212 ASSTSTFKRTNVV
-224 EFGKYT
+224 EFGKYSSD
-230 TEELKDIVKLRAELA
+230 ELRDIVKTRAELA
-245 LHEGCIDQDAID
+245 FHDGAIDDDAIS

-280 MLADEEHAGMISVEH
+280 MLADEESAGRISVEH
-295 VRAAKAEAYSSI
+295 VRGAKAEAYSSI

-313 SLDRHQKLALL
+313 GLDRHQKLSLL
-324 GIAVASKGKA
+324 GIARASRGKA
-334 YVTTGEAEE
+334 YVTTGETES

-362 WGLLKDLDALG
+362 WGLLKDLDMLG
-373 VVSARKSGPGI
+373 VVSAKKSGPGI

-397 AKVLDE
+397 AKVLE
-403 RLRSMLDEDR
+403 QRMRQMLKNE
-413 EGKAGGKHA
+413 H
-422 FRDKD
+422 

>member
-1 MARANPL
+1 V
-8 KYGKDL
+8 GK
-14 SEQDIQKLT
+14 
-23 QMWETVGRSVFKDLR
+23 SVFKDQR

-46 PRLVHREAQMR
+46 QKLVHREAQMK
-57 KLVMLYRSV
+57 KLAMLYKPV
-66 IESDLAQHAVLV
+66 VESNLSQNAVLT

-86 ATAKRFCMDLKEHAE
+86 ATAKRFCMDLKDFAE
-101 KEQKAIDWVLVNCR
+101 KQQKAVDWVLVNCR
-115 QRNSESSVVLHIV
+115 QRNSESSAVLHIV

-153 EKRKTHLLV
+153 EKRKVHLV
-162 VLDEADMLLRRAG
+162 IVLDEADMLLKKAG

-190 ESRELISLM
+190 EGKELVSLI
-199 LISQKNVLDMLDP
+199 LISQKNVFEMLD
-212 ASASTFKRTNIV
+212 ASSTSTFKRTNVV
-224 EFGKYT
+224 EFGKYSL
-230 TEELKDIVKLRAELA
+230 EELRDIVKSRTMLA
-245 LHEGCIDQDAID
+245 LHDGAIED
-257 LIAEV
+257 DSINLIAEV

-280 MLADEEHAGMISVEH
+280 MLADEESAGKISVEH
-295 VRAAKAEAYSSI
+295 VRGAKAEAYSSI

-313 SLDRHQKLALL
+313 GLDKHQKLALL
-324 GIAVASKGKA
+324 AIARTSRGKA
-334 YVTTGEAEE
+334 YITTGEAES

-349 EEYSEKPRAHTAF
+349 EEYCEKARAHTAF
-362 WGLLKDLDALG
+362 WGLMKDLDMLG
-373 VVSARKSGPGI
+373 VVSAKKSGPGI

-397 AKVLDE
+397 AKVLE
-403 RLRSMLDEDR
+403 QRMRQMLN
-413 EGKAGGKHA
+413 KVH
-422 FRDKD
+422 

>member
-1 MARANPL
+1 MWDTI
-8 KYGKDL
+8 GK
-14 SEQDIQKLT
+14 
-23 QMWETVGRSVFKDLR
+23 SVFKDQR

-46 PRLVHREAQMR
+46 PRLVHREAQMKR
-57 KLVMLYRSV
+57 LITLYRPV
-66 IESDLAQHAVLV
+66 VESNMSQNVVLM

-86 ATAKRFCMDLKEHAE
+86 ATAKRFCIDLKDYAE
-101 KEQKAIDWVLVNCR
+101 KHQKAVDWVLVNCR
-115 QRNSESSVVLHIV
+115 QRNSESSAVLHIV

-153 EKRKTHLLV
+153 EKRKVHLII
-162 VLDEADMLLRRAG
+162 VLDEADVLLKKAG

-183 RFGEEKV
+183 RFEEEGV
-190 ESRELISLM
+190 DSRELVSLM
-199 LISQKNVLDMLDP
+199 LISQKNIFDLLDP
-212 ASASTFKRTNIV
+212 ASTSTFKRTNLI

-230 TEELKDIVKLRAELA
+230 SEELRDIVAQRAALA
-245 LHEGCIDQDAID
+245 INDDCIDDDSID
-257 LIAEV
+257 LIAEI

-280 MLADEEHAGMISVEH
+280 MLSDEEGAGKIGVEH
-295 VRAAKAEAYSSI
+295 VRAAKAEAYSSV

-313 SLDRHQKLALL
+313 GLDTHQKLAL
-324 GIAVASKGKA
+324 IAIAKTAKGKA
-334 YVTTGEAEE
+334 FVTTGEAEK
-343 AYKVAC
+343 AYRVTC
-349 EEYSEKPRAHTAF
+349 EEFSEKARAHTAF
-362 WGLLKDLDALG
+362 WGLLKDLDMLG
-373 VVSARKSGPGI
+373 IVSAKKSGPGI

-397 AKVLDE
+397 GKVLEQKMRQLLSDQ
-403 RLRSMLDEDR
+403 RHL
-413 EGKAGGKHA
+413 K
-422 FRDKD
+422 

>member
-1 MARANPL
+1 MWDTI
-8 KYGKDL
+8 GK
-14 SEQDIQKLT
+14 
-23 QMWETVGRSVFKDLR
+23 SVFKDQR

-46 PRLVHREAQMR
+46 QRLVHREAQMK
-57 KLVMLYRSV
+57 KLVMLYRPV
-66 IESDLAQHAVLV
+66 VESNLSQNAVLT

-86 ATAKRFCMDLKEHAE
+86 ATAKRFCTDLKDFAE
-101 KEQKAIDWVLVNCR
+101 KQQKAVDWVLVNCR
-115 QRNSESSVVLHIV
+115 QRNSESSAVLHVV

-153 EKRKTHLLV
+153 EKRKVHLV
-162 VLDEADMLLRRAG
+162 IVLDEADVLLKKAG
-175 SDIIYKLT
+175 PDIIYKLT

-190 ESRELISLM
+190 DGRELVSLM
-199 LISQKNVLDMLDP
+199 LISQKNIFELLD
-212 ASASTFKRTNIV
+212 ASSTSTFKRTNVV
-224 EFGKYT
+224 EFGKYSSD
-230 TEELKDIVKLRAELA
+230 ELRDIVKTRAQLA
-245 LHEGCIDQDAID
+245 FHDGAIDDDAIS

-280 MLADEEHAGMISVEH
+280 MLADEESTGRISVEH
-295 VRAAKAEAYSSI
+295 VRGAKAEAYSSI

-313 SLDRHQKLALL
+313 GLDRHQKLSLL
-324 GIAVASKGKA
+324 GIARASRGKA
-334 YVTTGEAEE
+334 YVTTGETES

-362 WGLLKDLDALG
+362 WGLLKDLDMLG
-373 VVSARKSGPGI
+373 VVSAKKSGPGI

-397 AKVLDE
+397 AKVLE
-403 RLRSMLDEDR
+403 QRMRQMLKNE
-413 EGKAGGKHA
+413 H
-422 FRDKD
+422 